1 MARGEM
7 RMSEEHTNHPL
18 VKADAVERR
27 LYQEVIVGTGVA
39 HNSLVVLPTGLG
51 KTIIAALIAAHRLH
65 KYPNSKC
72 VFLAPTR
79 PLVLQHY
86 RTFGKMLDVPE
97 SELVT
102 FTGSI
107 KPLKRI
113 ELWKEGK
120 ITFMTP
126 QILENDLIVGR
137 YPIEDVSLIIF
148 DEAHRAIGNYP
159 YTFIAEEYLKR
170 AKNPRILGL
179 TASPGSSK
187 TKIKEVCKNL
197 FIENVE
203 VRTEKDS
210 DVAPYVVPIKLDWE
224 LIDLPPELST
234 IKKELEELLRERL
247 KLLKGHG
254 FVKSYDVKKVSRKD
268 LIGLRARIQKEL
280 DEYDSPPSSHFSAI
294 SATVAAIRLTYALE
308 LLETQGLT
316 ALDKYLKKMERES
329 RRPGASKAIKTILE
343 NPIMSDI
350 RIRLQSLILQGIEHP
365 KISAISGLVSEW
377 ISKRPDSRIIVFT
390 QFRESARILTETL
403 SKLDN
408 VKVVRFVG
416 QASRMGDKGISQ
428 KEQTRILQEFRSG
441 KTNVLVAT
449 SVAEEG
455 LDISE
460 CDLVVF
466 YDCVPSSIRAIQRR
480 GRTGR
485 RMLGHVCVLITRGT
499 RDEAYYWSAFHKER
513 RMHGILRGMKKRPR
527 ELSKERGEQR
537 PLERFIR
544 DDITETGLSI
554 VTDYREMN
562 SPVVKELA
570 RLRIKVEPAQL
581 VVADYIVSEDVAI
594 ERKTTEDFLQS
605 LVDQRLFR
613 QLKDL
618 IQEYGSPLL
627 IIEGEKL
634 YGLRAISPNAIR
646 GALAS
651 IAVDFRMPILW
662 TKTPVETARLLSI
675 IARREQIERDKE
687 ISIKGEKAPL
697 TISEQQEYLL
707 SRLPGINRK
716 LAERLLV
723 HFGSPE
729 HVFAATVDELQEVH
743 GIGKK
748 TAEKIRQIL
757 TSEYADKKS

>member
-1 MARGEM
+1 MDEGYAD
-7 RMSEEHTNHPL
+7 HPL
-18 VKADAVERR
+18 VNADAVERR

-65 KYPNSKC
+65 KYTKSKC

-79 PLVLQHY
+79 PLVLQHH
-86 RTFGKMLDVPE
+86 RTFSKILDVPE
-97 SELVT
+97 NELVA

-113 ELWKEGK
+113 ELWKEGRV
-120 ITFMTP
+120 IFMTP

-137 YPIEDVSLIIF
+137 YPIEDVSLIVF

-159 YTFIAEEYLKR
+159 YPFIAEQYVKH

-179 TASPGSSK
+179 TASPGSSE
-187 TKIKEVCKNL
+187 TKIKEVCRNL

-224 LIDLPPELST
+224 IVDLPHEFSI

-247 KLLKGHG
+247 KLLKDQG
-254 FVKSYDVKKVSRKD
+254 FIKSYDVKKVSRKD
-268 LIGLRARIQKEL
+268 LIGLRARIQEEL
-280 DEYDSPPSSHFSAI
+280 DEHDNPPSSHFLAI
-294 SATVAAIRLTYALE
+294 SATVAAIRLSYALE

-316 ALDKYLKKMERES
+316 ALDKYIKKMEQES
-329 RRPGASKAIKTILE
+329 KRPGAPKAIRTILE
-343 NPIMSDI
+343 NPIMSEI
-350 RIRLQSLILQGIEHP
+350 RIRLWDLIQQGIEHP
-365 KISAISGLVSEW
+365 KISSISELVSEW
-377 ISKRPDSRIIVFT
+377 VAKKPDSRIIIFT
-390 QFRESARILTETL
+390 QFRESARVLKEKL

-408 VKVVRFVG
+408 LEVVRFVG
-416 QASRMGDKGISQ
+416 QASRMNDKGISQ
-428 KEQTRILQEFRSG
+428 KDQTKILQKFRSG
-441 KTNVLVAT
+441 EINVLVAT

-485 RMLGHVCVLITRGT
+485 RMLGHVCILITRGT

-513 RMHGILRGMKKRPR
+513 KMHGLLRGMKKTSR
-527 ELSKERGEQR
+527 ELSRERGEQP

-544 DDITETGLSI
+544 DGMTETRLNI
-554 VTDYREMN
+554 VADHREMN
-562 SPVVKELA
+562 SPVVKELV
-570 RLRIKVEPAQL
+570 RLGIGIRTAQL
-581 VVADYIVSEDVAI
+581 AVADYVISEDVVV

-605 LVDQRLFR
+605 LVDQRLFQ
-613 QLKDL
+613 QLKDML
-618 IQEYGSPLL
+618 REYEGALL

-651 IAVDFRMPILW
+651 IAVDFRIPILW
-662 TKTPVETARLLSI
+662 AKTPTETARLLLA
-675 IARREQIERDKE
+675 IAQREQIEKDRE

-716 LAERLLV
+716 LATRLLV
-723 HFGSPE
+723 YFGSPE
-729 HVFAATVDELQEVH
+729 GIFSASIEELQEVH

-748 TAEKIRQIL
+748 IAEKIHQIL
-757 TSEYADKKS
+757 TSKYTEESS